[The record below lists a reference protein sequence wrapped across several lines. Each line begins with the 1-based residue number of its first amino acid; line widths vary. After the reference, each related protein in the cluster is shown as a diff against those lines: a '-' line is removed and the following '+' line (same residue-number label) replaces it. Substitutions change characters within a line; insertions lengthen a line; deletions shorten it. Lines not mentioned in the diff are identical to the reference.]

1 MKDFIEYIES
11 SCSGIAD
18 TPTLY
23 RYKKKILDEITERA
37 NEITHSGLKD
47 EAVLC
52 DLIKDEYPDLQE
64 GYKKF
69 AEEERL
75 KKRASLMRKLIAVG
89 SVAFLAIIFFMYF
102 AISFTT
108 RRWDITW
115 LIIVGGIFALVIY
128 LLSFGIKRLCKMR
141 RVFHPIARILIAI
154 SIMMATVFVFLFCL
168 MLVPMPNPW
177 TIIPCGIIAMFV
189 SDAVFAAVTRQKL
202 AIINYLLYIPASAAM
217 LYVVLG
223 AQSVVP
229 WTPGWLIVILGVL
242 VDLAVMAGVII
253 NNSRYV
259 YKQED
264 DEWNED

>member
-1 MKDFIEYIES
+1 
-11 SCSGIAD
+11 
-18 TPTLY
+18 
-23 RYKKKILDEITERA
+23 
-37 NEITHSGLKD
+37 
-47 EAVLC
+47 
-52 DLIKDEYPDLQE
+52 
-64 GYKKF
+64 
-69 AEEERL
+69 
-75 KKRASLMRKLIAVG
+75 
-89 SVAFLAIIFFMYF
+89 MYF

-154 SIMMATVFVFLFCL
+154 SIMMATVFIFLFCL

-202 AIINYLLYIPASAAM
+202 AIINYLLYIPAAAAM

-242 VDLAVMAGVII
+242 ADLAVMAGVII
-253 NNSRYV
+253 NNSKYF